1 MRKLAAFLVIVS
13 AQFLASGAWALEWV
27 FCDSCATADAF
38 ASAAIAK
45 VGTRTGEFE
54 LWVGNRV
61 SGRVHQVVIAASR
74 SGNVPTGAEAG
85 AASRGDPLRNPAQA
99 GAVGETQA
107 GQIFE
112 VLINERQSPGT
123 EAHFL
128 RIIHALQGGTVTVE
142 DHGEPILLPDQRGF
156 GSFSGRDQSALRDY
170 IWSSRNEAPD
180 GARSASIPSEEPLAS
195 LYPAV
200 DSHEGSITQCYIFRN
215 GDLACFK
222 APSDPEGTADYVG
235 GSAVDRNGKAIPGSG
250 EGGRSRDGGFQVVPA
265 GDGSRYGP
273 IGYSSHGA
281 LWKSCMRQRE
291 KVTRCSIVLVKT

>member
-112 VLINERQSPGT
+112 VLINKRQSPGT

-128 RIIHALQGGTVTVE
+128 RIIHALQGGTVTAE
-142 DHGEPILLPDQRGF
+142 DHGEPILLPDQSGF

-170 IWSSRNEAPD
+170 IWTTQGQPIYGVDPDSTLGENVVAMLYSAAASS
-180 GARSASIPSEEPLAS
+180 
-195 LYPAV
+195 
-200 DSHEGSITQCYIFRN
+200 EGSFTKCFIFRN
-215 GDLACFK
+215 GDVACFK
-222 APSDPEGTADYVG
+222 VPIKSDDTAQYVDGT
-235 GSAVDRNGKAIPGSG
+235 AVDRNGDTIPGSG
-250 EGGRSRDGGFQVVPA
+250 NGGGGYQVVP
-265 GDGSRYGP
+265 DGNSSRYGP
-273 IGYSSHGA
+273 IGFTSHGE
-281 LWKSCMRQRE
+281 LWKWCMREGDKIMKCWIELRFD
-291 KVTRCSIVLVKT
+291 